1 MFFKRAKI
9 PEVTKGAHYERL
21 HNGNMIERV
30 VVLWIGDDGF
40 GIPHVRYR
48 VSYTTPNREA
58 FEGTKMLSLESFS
71 DLYKEVAEST
81 PKTDSVAALAH

>member
-1 MFFKRAKI
+1 MFFKRAKTREI
-9 PEVTKGAHYERL
+9 IKGAQYERL

-30 VVLWIGDDGF
+30 VVLSIGDDSF

-48 VSYTTPNREA
+48 VSYSTPNREE

-71 DLYKEVAEST
+71 DLYTEVGGA
-81 PKTDSVAALAH
+81 PKSADNVSAMAH